1 MQLLKNFEV
10 KTLDVRIWDIC
21 TCSLWKINLKLWML
35 KFHNLA
41 KFLTISLLEF
51 KIIYG
56 CSKLLMRF
64 PLVSLFLHFF
74 AISNYNLYLWED
86 WYFPFFLL
94 FHCLHLLLLLPN
106 TTQARFN
113 GRLLGSILP
122 AGLFFT
128 FLIVLSLCYHGYDS
142 IFYQY
147 FINHLISKHRP
158 MYILFRNATNFPL
171 ILFSQFSRVL
181 SEPRHLRYRE

>member
-1 MQLLKNFEV
+1 MKTYSKSMNLSVQENLYSENLLFHIENIYFDMQLLKNFEV

-21 TCSLWKINLKLWML
+21 TCSLWKINPKLWML

-41 KFLTISLLEF
+41 KFLTISLLKF

-94 FHCLHLLLLLPN
+94 LLLFRCLHLLLLLPN
-106 TTQARFN
+106 TTQARFH
-113 GRLLGSILP
+113 GWLLGSILP
-122 AGLFFT
+122 AGLFFYI
-128 FLIVLSLCYHGYDS
+128 FNCAFFVL
-142 IFYQY
+142 
-147 FINHLISKHRP
+147 P
-158 MYILFRNATNFPL
+158 
-171 ILFSQFSRVL
+171 
-181 SEPRHLRYRE
+181 